1 MASTYRSIETTR
13 VSAGSVTTANGSP
26 VGPYAQELASA
37 LIGRNKDRALSVL
50 VRAGDEG
57 WDLRTVEE
65 MIIVPAVTRLG
76 HLWIRGRLDEGT
88 FSQAG
93 AIAESVERSYRNQ
106 RFQSRPVARP
116 RLSLRQGAG

>member
-1 MASTYRSIETTR
+1 MATTYRTFETTR
-13 VSAGSVTTANGSP
+13 MALGRITTANGLP

-50 VRAGDEG
+50 ERAGDEG
-57 WDLRTVEE
+57 WDLRDVEE

-76 HLWIRGRLDEGT
+76 QLWIRGRLDDGT

-93 AIAESVERSYRNQ
+93 AIAESVERSYRHQ
-106 RFQSRPVARP
+106 RFQSRPSVRARLP
-116 RLSLRQGAG
+116 LSQGAG